1 MLEYTKTVFNQTID
15 DIKKISLAITVATQ
29 GIYIAYLIYALS
41 VKVGIV
47 YVNALLLAISLVYL
61 VFTVVMEK
69 RAVGKLGSK
78 IKSKAK
84 DVYRIARYVILLPT
98 LIISIITLS
107 TLNNDNVTF
116 SLLFTLTMILCY
128 VISVLMMIV
137 AKMAESRFNL
147 FMIAIK
153 ADFEPMINAYNT
165 VRKFKGERVMESVPD
180 KAEQKIRAELDSK
193 VDKVKSES
201 KKETEKMSKE
211 ELKEVRKEIIGS
223 ITSNLKEKAK
233 QKIGSF
239 ISKLSQP
246 ASISKKDICED
257 PQPLPPANVTD
268 SNEEKAH
275 AEK

>member
-61 VFTVVMEK
+61 IFTVVMEK

-98 LIISIITLS
+98 LITSIITLS

-211 ELKEVRKEIIGS
+211 ELKEVRREIIGS
-223 ITSNLKEKAK
+223 IASDLKEKAK

-246 ASISKKDICED
+246 TSISKKDICED

-275 AEK
+275 VEK

>member
-61 VFTVVMEK
+61 IFTVVMEK

-98 LIISIITLS
+98 LITSIITLS

-165 VRKFKGERVMESVPD
+165 VRKFKGVRVAEPVPD

-193 VDKVKSES
+193 VDKIKSES

-223 ITSNLKEKAK
+223 IASDLKEKAK

-246 ASISKKDICED
+246 TSVSKNDICED

-275 AEK
+275 VEK